1 MTKEREDF
9 IDSIDGVM
17 TPEQAAQLLDWDGE
31 GDTPATGETGSK
43 PDAAPE
49 ADDKAQNEAE
59 AGNNEQ
65 EPDPA
70 NAVVLAKD
78 GIHTIPYDKLV
89 EAREQAKAAKAAEEA
104 ARQELEQ
111 LRAQA
116 QQRAEAGEAPTT
128 GDNLSAAAEAAIE
141 AGVDPELFGD
151 FSEEAIAAGIHKLTQ
166 QQVQAEVQ
174 RQMAQALAP
183 LQQQQAVDEQKAHYE
198 AIYAAHPDADSIA
211 ESKELQDWINA
222 QPAFARPGY
231 EAVLTNGSTQDV
243 IDLFDTFKQSTG
255 AAQQPADIR
264 AKAKAAVEKAGS
276 AVPSSLSGF
285 PGGRT
290 GATSRTEAMADMDG
304 VQLMQAMTDM
314 DKDQIEQYL
323 NSL

>member
-1 MTKEREDF
+1 MTKQREDF
-9 IDSIDGVM
+9 LDSIDGAL
-17 TPEQAAQLLDWDGE
+17 TPEQAAQLLSMDGE
-31 GDTPATGETGSK
+31 GDTLDRETGGK

-49 ADDKAQNEAE
+49 LDDKAKAGAE
-59 AGNNEQ
+59 ADG

-70 NAVVLAKD
+70 NSVILAKD
-78 GIHTIPYDKLV
+78 GVHTIPFDRLV

-104 ARQELEQ
+104 ARQELEL

-116 QQRAEAGEAPTT
+116 QQRADAGVAPTA
-128 GDNLSAAAEAAIE
+128 GDNLAAAAEAAID
-141 AGVDPELFGD
+141 AGIDPDYFGD
-151 FSEEAIAAGIHKLTQ
+151 FSEEALAAGIRRLTAE
-166 QQVQAEVQ
+166 QVQAEVQ
-174 RQMAQALAP
+174 RHMAQALAP
-183 LQQQQAVDEQKAHYE
+183 LQQKQQAEAQDAHYQ
-198 AIYAAHPDADSIA
+198 AIYAAHPDADSLV
-211 ESKELQDWINA
+211 ESQELQDWINA

-231 EAVLTNGSTQDV
+231 AAVLSDGSTQDV
-243 IDLFDTFKQSTG
+243 IDLFTTFKESTG
-255 AAQQPADIR
+255 KAQQPAGDIH
-264 AKAKAAVEKAGS
+264 AKAKAAIDRAGA
-276 AVPSSLSGF
+276 AVPNSLSDF